1 MNWKPFEP
9 HLHRAMGFGAELV
22 NLGLL
27 LDRRERKQLPPENDA
42 YPVKYLVLDQHGN
55 VLAATMTRET
65 AEAVQD
71 RITRQ
76 PTRLVEYWAKP
87 RVMDTLDDT
96 RDYAIGA
103 TIGWFVVVGVSLWL
117 GSLI

>member
-9 HLHRAMGFGAELV
+9 HLHRAMGFGAELF

-42 YPVKYLVLDQHGN
+42 YPVKYIVLTGDGA
-55 VLAATMTRET
+55 VLAACFTREN

-71 RITRQ
+71 RITSQ